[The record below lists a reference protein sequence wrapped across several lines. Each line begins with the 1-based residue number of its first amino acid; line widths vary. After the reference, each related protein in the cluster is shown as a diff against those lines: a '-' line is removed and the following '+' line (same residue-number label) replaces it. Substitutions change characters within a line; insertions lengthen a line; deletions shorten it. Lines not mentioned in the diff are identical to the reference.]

1 MINGNGSFGGHLAL
15 GRPDLDCRYVL
26 SHFHIPYVL
35 LRRKAK
41 AENWHT
47 AIMHAYLPW
56 LATVLVILGIFGIG

>member
-1 MINGNGSFGGHLAL
+1 MNGAETIAVIWWAL
-15 GRPDLDCRYVL
+15 LL
-26 SHFHIPYVL
+26 SAAAIAPYVH

>member
-1 MINGNGSFGGHLAL
+1 MGMETEVLAAISRWAGL
-15 GRPDLDCRYVL
+15 IWTAAMSSAVL
-26 SHFHIPYVL
+26 HIPYVL

-47 AIMHAYLPW
+47 AIMHTYLPC